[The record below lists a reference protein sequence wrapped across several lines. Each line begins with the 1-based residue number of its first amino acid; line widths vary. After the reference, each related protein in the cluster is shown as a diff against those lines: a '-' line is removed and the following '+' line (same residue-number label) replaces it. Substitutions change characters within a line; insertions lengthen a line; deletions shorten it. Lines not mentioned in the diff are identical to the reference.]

1 MLGIKRKRNNNNQ
14 FEDNSDSMPENI
26 EGINNISLEDLK
38 IKENEEKNV
47 INLRVVL
54 LNKNLKFII
63 LVIIIIKE
71 KNIIKIIILN
81 I

>member
-1 MLGIKRKRNNNNQ
+1 M
-14 FEDNSDSMPENI
+14 SENI
-26 EGINNISLEDLK
+26 EGINHISLEDLK
-38 IKENEEKNV
+38 KNEEKIL

>member
-1 MLGIKRKRNNNNQ
+1 M
-14 FEDNSDSMPENI
+14 SENI
-26 EGINNISLEDLK
+26 EGINHISLEDLK
-38 IKENEEKNV
+38 KNEEKIL

-63 LVIIIIKE
+63 LIIIIIKE

>member
-1 MLGIKRKRNNNNQ
+1 M
-14 FEDNSDSMPENI
+14 SENI
-26 EGINNISLEDLK
+26 EGINHISLEDLK
-38 IKENEEKNV
+38 KNKEKIL